1 MCDKAVNEMVR
12 IKKVY
17 TKNYTVIENTPSND
31 IRLHLADK
39 GLFLYLWSQSDEWD
53 FYARE
58 VVKHSADGISKVN
71 TALGHLEEYGYLY
84 RGRVRNEKGQLK
96 GTKWLLSETPKKE
109 WIDYYKKKS
118 IRRKKK
124 PIHENPKQV
133 QPIHEKP
140 KQAEPIQENPTLTST
155 NQNKYLHKQ
164 IKNLNK
170 SLSNERKRDQEV
182 IEILINYLNKFAN
195 EWHRAPITFSPEEY
209 KKLVNAVHNKE
220 TSSLRSLAEK
230 TVIYSEQYPQGY
242 LLNCIK
248 NLPEKVANEEQ
259 T

>member
-1 MCDKAVNEMVR
+1 MVK
-12 IKKVY
+12 IQKVY
-17 TKNYTVIENTPSND
+17 TKNYTVIENTPLND

-39 GLFLYLWSQSDEWD
+39 GLFSYLWSQSNEWN
-53 FYARE
+53 FYAKE
-58 VVKHSADGISKVN
+58 VAKHSADGVDGVN
-71 TALGHLEEYGYLY
+71 TALGHLEEFGYLY

-96 GTKWLLSETPKKE
+96 GSKWLLSETPKKE
-109 WIDYYKKKS
+109 WIDYYQKKS
-118 IRRKKK
+118 VGPKKK
-124 PIHENPKQV
+124 PIRENPKQA
-133 QPIHEKP
+133 KP
-140 KQAEPIQENPTLTST
+140 KQGEPIQDNPDLTST
-155 NQNKYLHKQ
+155 NQNKYSHKQ
-164 IKNLNK
+164 VKNLNK

-182 IEILINYLNKFAN
+182 IEILINYLNEFAN

-248 NLPEKVANEEQ
+248 NLPDVIKNDDNSQES
-259 T
+259 